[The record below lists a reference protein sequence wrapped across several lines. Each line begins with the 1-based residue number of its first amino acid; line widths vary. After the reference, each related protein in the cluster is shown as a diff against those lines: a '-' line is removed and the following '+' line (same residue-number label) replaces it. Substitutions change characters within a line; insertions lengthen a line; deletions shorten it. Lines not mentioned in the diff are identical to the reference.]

1 MTAYRIDR
9 CVVDKLHSR
18 INTSVIYTKLVT
30 MERLDLI
37 KCKPHNGKSYSLTEK
52 GKKLLIDRD
61 LIIKEI
67 QRSTMILFEK

>member
-1 MTAYRIDR
+1 MTAYRIDSR
-9 CVVDKLHSR
+9 VIDRFHSK
-18 INTSVIYTKLVT
+18 INISVIYTKLAT